1 MRKFTALCLVLF
13 AALGL
18 SAQTMT
24 NLAYF
29 PFTGNT
35 ASPNTPTSY
44 MAAYG
49 DQAGSAGLYLD
60 GTHGSSAWLPASE
73 LTANG
78 GSTLNLQYGEA
89 ADKDL
94 ATINNSANGKCIVFH
109 FSTTGFQNVV
119 LTMAARRSGQG
130 FNSTEWAYS
139 TDGTNFTTL
148 PATFSTVPSTAATYE
163 LQTLDFNGITAINDQ
178 ANVYLRCTYDGA
190 QSASASFRIDNVL
203 IAAYPAG
210 PDVWAPA
217 VSSVVPNDATT
228 LTVTFNEPLD
238 ATTAQT
244 AANYVLDN
252 NVTVTAAALNTNV
265 VTLTTTALTEGS
277 AYTLIVNNV
286 ADVAGNVMTPDT
298 IAFTY
303 GVSSEFV
310 CANIAE
316 LRSKLA
322 YTDNSAAVNDNTEYK
337 LEGEVI
343 VIATAAY
350 NNQKVIQ
357 DATGAI
363 LIYDPNGTLGTYDV
377 GDKISNLY
385 GTLTN
390 YFGFLEFKPTA
401 AGGQPVDIFQDVT
414 PLEVTLAQLTDN
426 NFMINHQAE
435 LIKLTDVSFA
445 TPGGNFQVLNTY
457 ELTQNGSTAVA
468 VYPYFQ
474 DANYIGT
481 EIPAGNMNII
491 GVNFATSKIGNNYPP
506 FQYYIVPRSTSDF
519 LTSAINEYELN
530 GVAVYPNPARDY
542 VTFGT
547 DKLVESVALYDVTG
561 KRVLSTEISNNRIS
575 VAGLTDGV
583 YFARLYIQGKQVG
596 IAKVVKK

>member
-1 MRKFTALCLVLF
+1 MRKFTALCLVLCV
-13 AALGL
+13 ALGL

-44 MAAYG
+44 LAAYG

-60 GTHGSSAWLPASE
+60 GTHGSSEWLPASE
-73 LTANG
+73 LTSNG
-78 GSTLNLQYGEA
+78 GSSINLQYGETNGQ
-89 ADKDL
+89 DL
-94 ATINNSANGKCIVFH
+94 ATINNSANGKSIVFH
-109 FSTTGFQNVV
+109 FSTTGYQNVV
-119 LTMAARRSGQG
+119 LTMAARRSAQG
-130 FNSTEWAYS
+130 FNSTVWAYS
-139 TDGTNFTTL
+139 SDGTNFTTV
-148 PATFSTVPSTAATYE
+148 PSMSTVPSTAATYE
-163 LQTLDFNGITAINDQ
+163 LQTLDFNGITAIDDQ
-178 ANVYLRCTYDGA
+178 PNVYLRCTYDGA

-203 IAAYPAG
+203 IAAHPAG
-210 PDVWAPA
+210 PDVWAPT

-277 AYTLIVNNV
+277 AYTLIVSNV
-286 ADVAGNVMTPDT
+286 ADVAGNVMVPDT

-343 VIATAAY
+343 VTATAAY

-363 LIYDPNGTLGTYDV
+363 LIYDPSGTLGTYDV
-377 GDKISNLY
+377 GDKIKDIY

-401 AGGQPVDIFQDVT
+401 AGGQPIDIFQDVT
-414 PLEVTLAQLTDN
+414 PLEITLSQLTDN
-426 NFMINHQAE
+426 DFMINHQAE
-435 LIKLTDVSFA
+435 LIKLTDVSFV

-457 ELTQNGSTAVA
+457 ELSQNGLTATA

-481 EIPAGNMNII
+481 EIPAGTMNIL

-506 FQYYIVPRSTSDF
+506 FQYYIVPRSSSDF
-519 LTSAINEYELN
+519 VTSAINEYELN

-547 DKLVESVALYDVTG
+547 NELVESVALYDVTG
-561 KRVLSTEISNNRIS
+561 KCVLSTEVSNNRVS
-575 VAGLTDGV
+575 VASLTDGV
-583 YFARLYIQGKQVG
+583 YFARLYREGKQVG
-596 IAKVVKK
+596 IAKIVKK

>member
-1 MRKFTALCLVLF
+1 MRKFYALCLFLCV
-13 AALGL
+13 ALGL

-29 PFTGNT
+29 PFTGNA

-44 MAAYG
+44 FAAYG
-49 DQAGSAGLYLD
+49 AQTGTAGLYLD
-60 GTHGSSAWLPASE
+60 GTHGSSAWLQASE
-73 LTANG
+73 LTSNG
-78 GSTLNLQYGEA
+78 GSNLNLQYGETNGQ
-89 ADKDL
+89 DL
-94 ATINNSANGKCIVFH
+94 ATINNSANGKSIVFH

-119 LTMAARRSGQG
+119 LTLAARRSAQG

-163 LQTLDFNGITAINDQ
+163 LKTLDFNGITAIEDQ

-210 PDVWAPA
+210 PDVWAPT
-217 VSSVVPNDATT
+217 VSSVVPNDSTT
-228 LTVTFNEPLD
+228 LTVTFNEALD
-238 ATTAQT
+238 ATSAQT
-244 AANYVLDN
+244 AANYVMDN
-252 NVTVTAAALNTNV
+252 NVTVTAAALSSNV
-265 VTLTTTALTEGS
+265 VTLTTSALTEGNN
-277 AYTLIVNNV
+277 YTLIVSNV
-286 ADVAGNVMTPDT
+286 ADVAGNVMAPDT
-298 IAFTY
+298 ISFSY

-310 CANIAE
+310 CNTIAE
-316 LRSKLA
+316 LRNKLA
-322 YTDNSAAVNDNTEYK
+322 YSDNSAAVNDNTEYK
-337 LEGEVI
+337 LAGEVI
-343 VIATAAY
+343 VTAVASY

-363 LIYDPNGTLGTYDV
+363 LIYDPSGALGTYDV

-401 AGGQPVDIFQDVT
+401 AGGPAIDIFQDVN
-414 PLEVTLAQLTDN
+414 PLTVTLAQLTDN
-426 NFMINHQAE
+426 NFMYDHQAE
-435 LIKLTDVSFA
+435 LIELENVTF
-445 TPGGNFQVLNTY
+445 TTLGGSFQVLNTY
-457 ELTQNGSTAVA
+457 ELTQNGTSATA

-481 EIPAGNMNII
+481 DIPADVMNLR

-519 LTSAINEYELN
+519 LTTAIRDYEEY
-530 GVAVYPNPARDY
+530 GVSVYPNPAVDNIRIETE
-542 VTFGT
+542 VP
-547 DKLVESVALYDVTG
+547 VENIALYDVNG
-561 KRVLSTEISNNRIS
+561 KRVMLAEVSDNTVS
-575 VAGLTDGV
+575 VAALPTGL
-583 YFARLYIQGKQVG
+583 YFARLYVQGRQVG
-596 IAKVVKK
+596 VAKIVKK

>member
-1 MRKFTALCLVLF
+1 MRKFTALCLVLCV
-13 AALGL
+13 ALGL

-44 MAAYG
+44 LAAYG

-60 GTHGSSAWLPASE
+60 GTHGSSEWLPASE
-73 LTANG
+73 LTSNG
-78 GSTLNLQYGEA
+78 GSSINLQYGETNGQ
-89 ADKDL
+89 DL
-94 ATINNSANGKCIVFH
+94 ATINNSANGKSIVFH
-109 FSTTGFQNVV
+109 FSTTGYQNVV
-119 LTMAARRSGQG
+119 LTMAARRSAQG
-130 FNSTEWAYS
+130 FNSTVWAYS
-139 TDGTNFTTL
+139 SDGTNFTTV
-148 PATFSTVPSTAATYE
+148 PSMSTVPSTAATYE
-163 LQTLDFNGITAINDQ
+163 LQTLDFNGITAIDDQ
-178 ANVYLRCTYDGA
+178 PNVYLRCTYDGA

-203 IAAYPAG
+203 IAAHPAG
-210 PDVWAPA
+210 PDVWAPT

-277 AYTLIVNNV
+277 AYTLIVSNV
-286 ADVAGNVMTPDT
+286 ADVAGNVMVPDT

-343 VIATAAY
+343 VTATAAY

-363 LIYDPNGTLGTYDV
+363 LIYDPSGTLGTYDV
-377 GDKISNLY
+377 GDKIKDIY

-401 AGGQPVDIFQDVT
+401 AGGQPIDIFQDVT
-414 PLEVTLAQLTDN
+414 PLEITLSQLTDN
-426 NFMINHQAE
+426 DFMINHQAE
-435 LIKLTDVSFA
+435 LIKLTDVSFV
-445 TPGGNFQVLNTY
+445 TSGGNFQVLNTY
-457 ELTQNGSTAVA
+457 ELSQNGLTATA

-481 EIPAGNMNII
+481 EIPAGTMNIL

-506 FQYYIVPRSTSDF
+506 FQYYIVPRSSSDF
-519 LTSAINEYELN
+519 VTSAINEYELN

-547 DKLVESVALYDVTG
+547 NELVESVALYDVTG
-561 KRVLSTEISNNRIS
+561 KCVLSTEVSNNRVS
-575 VAGLTDGV
+575 VASLTDGV
-583 YFARLYIQGKQVG
+583 YFARLYREGKQVG
-596 IAKVVKK
+596 IAKIVKK

>member
-1 MRKFTALCLVLF
+1 MRKFTALCLVLCV
-13 AALGL
+13 ALGL

-44 MAAYG
+44 LAAYG

-60 GTHGSSAWLPASE
+60 GTHGSSEWLPASE
-73 LTANG
+73 LTSNG
-78 GSTLNLQYGEA
+78 GSSINLQYGETNGQ
-89 ADKDL
+89 DL
-94 ATINNSANGKCIVFH
+94 ATINNSANGKSIVFH
-109 FSTTGFQNVV
+109 FSTTGYQNVV
-119 LTMAARRSGQG
+119 LTMAARRSAQG
-130 FNSTEWAYS
+130 FNSTVWAYS
-139 TDGTNFTTL
+139 TDGTNFTTV
-148 PATFSTVPSTAATYE
+148 PSMSTVPSTAATYE
-163 LQTLDFNGITAINDQ
+163 LQTLDFNGITAIDDQ
-178 ANVYLRCTYDGA
+178 PNVYLRCTYDGA

-203 IAAYPAG
+203 IAAHPAG
-210 PDVWAPA
+210 PDVWAPT

-244 AANYVLDN
+244 AANYALDN

-265 VTLTTTALTEGS
+265 VTLTTTALTEGT
-277 AYTLIVNNV
+277 AYTLIVSNV
-286 ADVAGNVMTPDT
+286 ADVAGNVMVPDT

-343 VIATAAY
+343 VTATAAY

-363 LIYDPNGTLGTYDV
+363 LIYDPSGTLGTYDV
-377 GDKISNLY
+377 GDKIKDLY

-414 PLEVTLAQLTDN
+414 PLEITLSQLTDN
-426 NFMINHQAE
+426 DFMINHQAE
-435 LIKLTDVSFA
+435 LIKLTDVSFV

-457 ELTQNGSTAVA
+457 ELSQNGLTATA

-481 EIPAGNMNII
+481 EIPAGTMNIL

-519 LTSAINEYELN
+519 VTSAINEYELN

-542 VTFGT
+542 VTFGSSE
-547 DKLVESVALYDVTG
+547 LVESVALYDVTG
-561 KRVLSTEISNNRIS
+561 KCVLSTEISNNRIS

-583 YFARLYIQGKQVG
+583 YFARLYREGKQVG
-596 IAKVVKK
+596 VAKIVKK